1 MATKTSTALKNEL
14 ANAMEY
20 NGGLKNIGASQKAFI
35 SSTRMLTSSGPV
47 AATSASANWDSGALT
62 MPSGSLLTAVNCTIV
77 EKATLDAA
85 SVGLSFG
92 TGSAGGNS
100 LVVADADNLVKA
112 AVAIQQGVTLS
123 SDEDLTT
130 AGSGSAKVVLR
141 PSAELISPT
150 STVSNVGIYFAS
162 ETTIHGRLTAS
173 AGGFKTGTA
182 VFWIEYINLV

>member
-1 MATKTSTALKNEL
+1 
-14 ANAMEY
+14 
-20 NGGLKNIGASQKAFI
+20 
-35 SSTRMLTSSGPV
+35 MLPLNLFSV
-47 AATSASANWDSGALT
+47 NLITSA
-62 MPSGSLLTAVNCTIV
+62 PSTVSL

-100 LVVADADNLVKA
+100 LVVADADNFIKA
-112 AVAIQQGVTLS
+112 GTAIQQGVTLS

-141 PSAELISPT
+141 PSAELIAPS

-162 ETTIHGRLTAS
+162 ETAIHGRLTAS
-173 AGGFKTGTA
+173 TGGFATGTA

>member
-35 SSTRMLTSSGPV
+35 SSTRMLASSGPV
-47 AATSASANWDSGALT
+47 AATSASANWDSGAIT

-77 EKATLDAA
+77 EKTTLDAA
-85 SVGLSFG
+85 SVGL
-92 TGSAGGNS
+92 
-100 LVVADADNLVKA
+100 VIADADNLVKA
-112 AVAIQQGVTLS
+112 AVTIQQGVTLS

-150 STVSNVGIYFAS
+150 STVSNVGMYFAS

>member
-20 NGGLKNIGASQKAFI
+20 NGGLKNIGAAQKSFI
-35 SSTRMLTSSGPV
+35 QSSRMLQSSGPV
-47 AATSASANWDSGALT
+47 ACTSASANWDSGAIT
-62 MPSGSLLTAVNCTIV
+62 IPSGSILTSVNATIV
-77 EKATLDAA
+77 ETATLDDA
-85 SVGLSFG
+85 SVQLSYG

-100 LVVADADNLVKA
+100 LVVADADNFIKA
-112 AVAIQQGVTLS
+112 GTAIQQGVTLS

-141 PSAELISPT
+141 PSAELIAPS

-162 ETTIHGRLTAS
+162 ETAIHGRLTAS
-173 AGGFKTGTA
+173 TGGFATGTA